1 MKRRTANPLNLLR
14 NDVYD
19 YLVLSLNPKSKFYT
33 QDCDDL
39 WAGLMKKTAEELRE
53 TLQRQKA
60 IYATTHAE
68 IIRNCQV

>member
-1 MKRRTANPLNLLR
+1 MKNAKRNPLNILR

-19 YLVLSLNPKSKFYT
+19 YLVLSLNTKSKFYT

-39 WAGLMKKTAEELRE
+39 WAGLLKKSADELRE
-53 TLQRQKA
+53 TLNRQRA

-68 IIRNCQV
+68 IIQNCQV